1 MRIVFFGTPNFSAH
15 LLEHLLKSGVEVALV
30 VTRKDK
36 PKGRNL
42 EVSKSPVKELA
53 ESLGL
58 SCFSPDKVSEKASIE
73 KLREIGADL
82 FVVVAFGEIVSQEI
96 LNLPSLACINVHT
109 SLLPKYRGAAPIQRA
124 IMDGEVKTGV
134 TIMHMVKK
142 MDAGDIISQKE
153 VLIEE
158 EETFGSLEEK
168 LLETSKEL
176 LLQTLLNFKKGKPK
190 AIPQNEALVTYAA
203 KIELEDCKI
212 DWKLPLKE
220 IHNLVRGVNP
230 YPGAWTEIR
239 LNGKLT
245 PLKIWLT
252 KYWEEIKTPLTQLT
266 IENNRLLISS
276 EQGTLEVLELQL
288 PGKKRMRTSEW
299 LRGARIQSIEL
310 V

>member
-73 KLREIGADL
+73 KLQEIGADL

-158 EETFGSLEEK
+158 EETFGGLEEK
-168 LLETSKEL
+168 LLEISKEL

>member
-158 EETFGSLEEK
+158 EETFGGLEEK
-168 LLETSKEL
+168 LLEISKEL

-220 IHNLVRGVNP
+220 THNLVRGVNP

-252 KYWEEIKTPLTQLT
+252 KYWEEIKTPLTRLT

>member
-15 LLEHLLKSGVEVALV
+15 LLEHLLKSGIEIALV
-30 VTRKDK
+30 VTRQDK

-73 KLREIGADL
+73 KLREIDADL
-82 FVVVAFGEIVSQEI
+82 FVVVAFGEIVSQDI

-124 IMDGEVKTGV
+124 VMDGEMKTGV

-153 VLIEE
+153 VPIEE

-168 LLETSKEL
+168 LLEISKEL
-176 LLQTLLNFKKGKPK
+176 LLETLLNFKKGKPK

-252 KYWEEIKTPLTQLT
+252 KYWEEIKTPLNQLI

-288 PGKKRMRTSEW
+288 PGKKRMRASDW
-299 LRGARIQSIEL
+299 LRGARIQSLEL